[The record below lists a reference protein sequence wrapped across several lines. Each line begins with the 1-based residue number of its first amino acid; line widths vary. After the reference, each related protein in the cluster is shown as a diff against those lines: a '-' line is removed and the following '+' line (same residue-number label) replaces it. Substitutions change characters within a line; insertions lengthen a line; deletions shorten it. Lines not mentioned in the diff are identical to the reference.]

1 MRFRYLAE
9 HIYQRPWFITSEAHA
24 SIRVVFERAL
34 ASGLT
39 PPSTRADLAITDLFP
54 QRPALAIDRD
64 GLAEISVLGPVG
76 KGLSKLEQSCG
87 ATSFEQIE
95 ADFAAARAGGARGIL
110 LNVNS
115 PGGTVT
121 GTPECAELVAQTAR
135 ELPLA
140 AYTDDTMASA
150 AYYLAAGANRIF
162 ASRSASVGSIGVYIP
177 WMDHSAQYAAAGL
190 RPAPIVN
197 TGGDLKALGF
207 GGTLSEEQRAFLQ
220 AQVDADFAQFKEH
233 VLAHRAVAPEAM
245 RGQCLSGRAA
255 LAANLVDDLGG
266 KPAARAWLLARAA

>member
-39 PPSTRADLAITDLFP
+39 PPATRAELDLTELFP

-95 ADFAAARAGGARGIL
+95 AEI
-110 LNVNS
+110 
-115 PGGTVT
+115 
-121 GTPECAELVAQTAR
+121 
-135 ELPLA
+135 
-140 AYTDDTMASA
+140 
-150 AYYLAAGANRIF
+150 
-162 ASRSASVGSIGVYIP
+162 
-177 WMDHSAQYAAAGL
+177 
-190 RPAPIVN
+190 
-197 TGGDLKALGF
+197 
-207 GGTLSEEQRAFLQ
+207 
-220 AQVDADFAQFKEH
+220 
-233 VLAHRAVAPEAM
+233 
-245 RGQCLSGRAA
+245 GRAH
-255 LAANLVDDLGG
+255 V
-266 KPAARAWLLARAA
+266 